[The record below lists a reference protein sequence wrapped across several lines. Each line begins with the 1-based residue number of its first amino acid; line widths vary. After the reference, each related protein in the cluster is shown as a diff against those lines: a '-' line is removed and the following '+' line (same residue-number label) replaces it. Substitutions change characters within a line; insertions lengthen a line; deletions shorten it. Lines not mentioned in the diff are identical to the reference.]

1 MARDRGKHS
10 LAAQFLLYPM
20 LDPRSGAPEAPVD
33 NATTGQFLWTRE
45 ANRNGWAAMRG
56 TESIAPERLGHFGPA
71 LVDNVDGLPPTLIA
85 IGSVDLFLEECVAY
99 AMRLSRAG
107 VAVELYVYPGGVH
120 GFEALQGANTDAYWL
135 VFETA
140 AKRWLV
146 QDSGVVRWAT
156 RW

>member
-1 MARDRGKHS
+1 
-10 LAAQFLLYPM
+10 M
-20 LDPRSGAPEAPVD
+20 LDPRSGTPETPVD

-135 VFETA
+135 A
-140 AKRWLV
+140 
-146 QDSGVVRWAT
+146 VRNGSQTLAGAGLGG
-156 RW
+156 